1 MHVFGIIREPRSG
14 CERARLKLFQF
25 NQLLVL
31 FVSVTDSGQK
41 VATLG
46 GPILNEI
53 VTESSVSCEEYSAA
67 NRPYL

>member
-1 MHVFGIIREPRSG
+1 MHGPFVIIWEPRSG
-14 CERARLKLFQF
+14 CERVRLKLFQF

-46 GPILNEI
+46 GPTLKEI
-53 VTESSVSCEEYSAA
+53 VT
-67 NRPYL
+67 

>member
-14 CERARLKLFQF
+14 CERARLK
-25 NQLLVL
+25 LLVL